1 MSLINHHAFNVKDII
16 VLISD
21 KQKKILALLADG
33 EFHSGTELAELLG
46 VSRSAICKQ
55 LSGLAAVGLQHSA
68 VSGKGYRLDKSLE
81 LLDSSMINAVLTS
94 QNKTLISTLEIHDSL
109 DSTNTYLM
117 AHSRNNAASGFV
129 CFAEHQTA
137 GKGRRGR
144 QWVSPY
150 GSNIYVSML
159 WRFQQGGIASTAG
172 LSLAIGVAVI
182 RALKRYGI
190 HDAGLKW
197 PNDIYSR
204 GKKLGGILIEVSG
217 EADGPCAAVIGLG
230 LNLFLPELQAQS
242 ITQAW
247 TDLSKISG
255 DKPVLRNQLAG
266 RLLNEILA
274 IVNGFETVGIN
285 PYLEEWR
292 SYDCLKG
299 KLATLFIGQQH
310 IDGIVEGIDDN
321 GLLLIKKL
329 DGSVQAY
336 ASGEVSFSGEI
347 G

>member
-1 MSLINHHAFNVKDII
+1 M
-16 VLISD
+16 LISD
-21 KQKKILALLADG
+21 KQKKILSLLADG

-55 LSGLAAVGLQHSA
+55 LSGLAVLGLHHSA
-68 VSGKGYRLDKSLE
+68 VSGKGYRLDKPLE
-81 LLDSSMINAVLTS
+81 LLESSKINAVLND
-94 QNKTLISTLEIHDSL
+94 QNKVLIPTLEIHDSL
-109 DSTNTYLM
+109 DSTNSYLM
-117 AHSRNNAASGFV
+117 EHSRNNAESGFV

-159 WRFQQGGIASTAG
+159 WRFQQGGITSTAG

-182 RALKRYGI
+182 RALKLYGI
-190 HDAGLKW
+190 NDVGLKW
-197 PNDIYSR
+197 PNDIYSQ

-230 LNLFLPELQAQS
+230 LNLFLPEHQAQT

-247 TDLSKISG
+247 TDLTQISG
-255 DKPVLRNQLAG
+255 EIPVLRNQLAG
-266 RLLNEILA
+266 TLLNEMLA
-274 IVNGFETVGIN
+274 VVNGFEMDGIKA
-285 PYLEEWR
+285 YLDEWR

-299 KLATLFIGQQH
+299 KAATLFIGQQQ
-310 IDGIVEGIDDN
+310 IEGIVEGIDDK
-321 GLLLIKKL
+321 GLILIKKP
-329 DGSVQAY
+329 DGLVQAF
-336 ASGEVSFSGEI
+336 ASGEVSFSGAT

>member
-1 MSLINHHAFNVKDII
+1 

-21 KQKKILALLADG
+21 KQKKILSLLADG

-55 LSGLAAVGLQHSA
+55 LSGLAALGVHHSA
-68 VSGKGYRLDKSLE
+68 VSGKGYRLDKPLE
-81 LLDSSMINAVLTS
+81 LLESSKINAVLND
-94 QNKTLISTLEIHDSL
+94 QNKVLIPTLEIHDSL
-109 DSTNTYLM
+109 DSTNSYLM
-117 AHSRNNAASGFV
+117 EHSRNNAESGFV

-159 WRFQQGGIASTAG
+159 WRFQQGGITSTAG

-182 RALKRYGI
+182 RALKLYGI
-190 HDAGLKW
+190 NDVGLKW
-197 PNDIYSR
+197 PNDIYSQ

-230 LNLFLPELQAQS
+230 LNLFLPEHQAQT

-247 TDLSKISG
+247 TDLTQISG
-255 DKPVLRNQLAG
+255 EIPVLRNQLAG
-266 RLLNEILA
+266 TLLNEMLA
-274 IVNGFETVGIN
+274 VVNGFEMDGIKA
-285 PYLEEWR
+285 YLDEWR

-299 KLATLFIGQQH
+299 KAATLFIGQQQ
-310 IDGIVEGIDDN
+310 IEGIVEGIDDK
-321 GLLLIKKL
+321 GLILIKKP
-329 DGSVQAY
+329 DGLVQAF
-336 ASGEVSFSGEI
+336 ASGEVSFSGAT